1 MKKNFLTFLLLCAT
15 ALLNAKSFSLQ
26 IVQRNT
32 GGENIFDASY
42 IVEQTIMDYFFDR
55 GTIVSNNSVIVS
67 DNDAAKEKTQL
78 RRSFVD
84 AQEGGM
90 NLFIK
95 LFLNYSLEN
104 STNPSAVLLSN
115 IRDAQVEVVSVSDLK
130 VLLDKKFVP
139 KKVNSFNDNR
149 GGVEAFATDMA
160 VEIQARLA
168 KKDGAL

>member
-1 MKKNFLTFLLLCAT
+1 MKKNFLAFFLLGMS

-32 GGENIFDASY
+32 GGETIFDTSY
-42 IVEQTIMDYFFDR
+42 VVEQAIMDYFFDR

-67 DNDAAKEKTQL
+67 DNDAAKEKTRL
-78 RRSFVD
+78 HRSFVE
-84 AQEGGM
+84 AQEGSM

-95 LFLNYSLEN
+95 LFLNYALED

-115 IRDAQVEVVSVSDLK
+115 IRDAEVEIVSVSDLN
-130 VLLDKKFVP
+130 VLLEEKFVP
-139 KKVNSFNDNR
+139 EKANSFNDNR
-149 GGVEAFATDMA
+149 GGVESFATDIA
-160 VEIQARLA
+160 VKIQASLA

>member
-1 MKKNFLTFLLLCAT
+1 MKKNFLAFFLLGMS

-32 GGENIFDASY
+32 GGETIFDTSY
-42 IVEQTIMDYFFDR
+42 VVEQAIMDYFFDR
-55 GTIVSNNSVIVS
+55 GAIVSNNSVIVS
-67 DNDAAKEKTQL
+67 NNDDTKEKTQL
-78 RRSFVD
+78 HRSFVE
-84 AQEGGM
+84 AQEGCM

-95 LFLNYSLEN
+95 LFLNYALED

-115 IRDAQVEVVSVSDLK
+115 IRDAEVEIVSVSDSN
-130 VLLDKKFVP
+130 VLLEEKFIP
-139 KKVNSFNDNR
+139 EKVNSFNDDR
-149 GGVEAFATDMA
+149 GGVESFATDIA

>member
-1 MKKNFLTFLLLCAT
+1 MKKNFLTFLLLGIA
-15 ALLNAKSFSLQ
+15 ASLNAKSFSLQ

-32 GGENIFDASY
+32 GSDNVFDASY
-42 IVEQTIMDYFFDR
+42 VVEQAIMDYFFDR

-67 DNDAAKEKTQL
+67 DNDAAKEKSQL

-84 AQEGGM
+84 AREGGM

-104 STNPSAVLLSN
+104 SIDPSAVLLSN
-115 IRDAQVEVVSVSDLK
+115 IRDAQVEIVSVSDLK
-130 VLLDKKFVP
+130 VLLEEKFVP

-160 VEIQARLA
+160 IEIQARLA